1 MTICPQGNALASGGQ
16 AVEDAPVI
24 STHVLDTEKGAPASG
39 VRVQLFYREE
49 LVADRETDDDGR
61 VRDLADV
68 EPGTYRLVF
77 HPSSPFFKR
86 IEAEIE
92 IEAGRDHHVPLL
104 LSPYACAIYRGS

>member
-1 MTICPQGNALASGGQ
+1 M
-16 AVEDAPVI
+16 I
-24 STHVLDTEKGAPASG
+24 STHILDTRKGGPATG
-39 VRVQLFYREE
+39 VRIELFRGEE
-49 LVADRETDDDGR
+49 LIASRETDDDGR

-77 HPSSPFFKR
+77 HPESPFFTR
-86 IEAEIE
+86 VEAEIE